1 MRKTRAETKDH
12 NRRALL
18 AAARE
23 VVARDGHRAKL
34 DEIAAHA
41 GLTTGAV
48 YSLFGSKND
57 LFVALVADQ
66 LGPHYDDLA
75 VAIPADLGLV
85 DAVETFARYYHRLCS
100 DPGALGELTFEV
112 SLQDLA
118 VRDPELRARLAESV
132 RAHEKRLGELFAGR
146 SSLSPERAQRLA
158 MALRGLMVGLGLRA
172 VLGLADTPVGQ
183 YVAAA
188 RALVSADT
196 V

>member
-1 MRKTRAETKDH
+1 MTRAETKEH

-18 AAARE
+18 AATR
-23 VVARDGHRAKL
+23 VIVARDGHRAKL

-66 LGPHYDDLA
+66 LDPHVDRLA
-75 VAIPADLGLV
+75 AAIPPDLGLV
-85 DAVETFARYYHRLCS
+85 DAVAAFARYHHRLCS
-100 DPGALGELTFEV
+100 DPDALGELSFEV

-118 VRDPELRARLAESV
+118 VRDPELRARLAASV
-132 RAHEKRLGELFAGR
+132 RAHEERLGELFAGR
-146 SSLSPERAQRLA
+146 SRLGPERARRLA
-158 MALRGLMVGLGLRA
+158 TVLRGLMVGLGLRA
-172 VLGLADTPVGQ
+172 VLGLARTPVEQ

-188 RALVSADT
+188 RALVSRET